1 MKLSTAKVIGDIL
14 LAMKINR
21 IADKDA
27 KAVLTKDFLAIHKA
41 VKCADDDR
49 EALAT
54 KFRDDW
60 ADEMEKTEKSAVY
73 MKAEAEANMTI
84 FALYDKDADIEL
96 QPVKA
101 ELLYNPDL
109 WGENDTLGQI
119 ANSVRLLVV
128 NGIASE

>member
-27 KAVLTKDFLAIHKA
+27 KAVLAKDFLAIRKA
-41 VKCADDDR
+41 VKGADDDR

-60 ADEMEKTEKSAVY
+60 ADEIGKAEKSAEY
-73 MKAEAEANMTI
+73 MKAEAEANVTL
-84 FALYDKDADIEL
+84 FAIYDKEADIEL
-96 QPVKA
+96 QSVKA

-109 WGENDTLGQI
+109 WGEDDTFGQI
-119 ANSVRLLVV
+119 DNSVKLLIA
-128 NGIASE
+128 NGIAIE

>member
-27 KAVLTKDFLAIHKA
+27 KAVLTKDFLAVRKA
-41 VKCADDDR
+41 VKGADDDS

-60 ADEMEKTEKSAVY
+60 ADEMGKTEKSAEY
-73 MKAEAEANMTI
+73 KKAEAEANMTL
-84 FALYDKDADIEL
+84 FAIYDKEADIEL
-96 QPVKA
+96 HSVKA

-109 WGENDTLGQI
+109 WGENDTFGQI
-119 ANSVRLLVV
+119 ANSVELLMK
-128 NGIASE
+128 NGIAE